1 MKDAADQV
9 DVVTTGPELLDAR
22 AVARLLDC
30 SPRTVY
36 RFADSWRIPSP
47 VRLGGLV
54 RWSRHGLECWIEEG
68 CPRCRKR

>member
-1 MKDAADQV
+1 MDQSTKDLA
-9 DVVTTGPELLDAR
+9 TTEPELLDAR

-36 RFADSWRIPSP
+36 RLADSGRIPSP

-54 RWSRHGLECWIEEG
+54 RWSRRGLEGWIEEG
-68 CPRCRKR
+68 CPKCDGRR